1 MHQVYMLFINP
12 KSSFNVICCA
22 KYVNLFHAEA
32 SKLIFKCDIVYS
44 VATTATASHI
54 VKCALLYLCC
64 RNRAGL
70 VSCIDPDGSP
80 SQQVLLHRCVPV
92 HLCLYSDCTPVGNMQ
107 PDSRKTSS
115 GVDPPACLW

>member
-12 KSSFNVICCA
+12 KSSFNAFCCA
-22 KYVNLFHAEA
+22 KYVNLIHATEA
-32 SKLIFKCDIVYS
+32 KCDIVNS
-44 VATTATASHI
+44 VATIATASHI
-54 VKCALLYLCC
+54 VKCALIYLCC

-80 SQQVLLHRCVPV
+80 SQQVLLYRCVPV
-92 HLCLYSDCTPVGNMQ
+92 HLCLCSDCTPVGNIQ

-115 GVDPPACLW
+115 GVDPPACS